1 MTITLY
7 AGFQKKEN
15 STKQPTENTPHSDKT
30 GTLKNNTDMLN
41 PVIVFERFSGD
52 AVPFAY
58 TYALIPAFSRFYFVT
73 GWRWAEGVWECS
85 MKVDVLASCKT
96 QIGLQ
101 TEYVLRTDSSTTNFD
116 PLITDTLYPANNDF
130 ESSQVVIQNSNFVSG
145 ISQGIYIVG
154 IISGDG
160 TNDGNPVGAITY
172 YAMTASEFAT
182 LKSTLLS
189 DSNLTAM
196 DLITGGEWNSDDMSK
211 EIFKTMYNP
220 FQYIASCMWLPITKS
235 NIAGSTQSGI
245 KIGWWTY
252 SGVAGSKVYAQTVS
266 FNNSEQT
273 TVPAHPQAATR
284 GTYLNY
290 APYTKIQIYGRFG
303 SFPVDTSY
311 LKAGYKLNIGYT
323 LDIITGQCRS
333 WLSTWDPSLQ
343 SPTVTMLAE
352 RNFML
357 GVPIQLAQVGVD
369 YLGTAVSAIDT
380 VANTVSAASRF
391 DVGGAISAGAH
402 GIYNTLQSSMP
413 QMATSGSNGSFLAP
427 FTNTTVVYH
436 FYKIV
441 DEDIAHKGRP
451 LCKLKQLNT
460 LTGYILCAEGEF
472 DISCFDS
479 ERMLIKNFLT
489 TGFFWE

>member
-15 STKQPTENTPHSDKT
+15 STKQPTESTPHSEKN

-41 PVIVFERFSGD
+41 PVIVFERFTGD

-85 MKVDVLASCKT
+85 MKVDVLASWKT

-101 TEYVLRTDSSTTNFD
+101 TEYVLRTNSSTTDFD
-116 PLITDTLYPANNDF
+116 PLITDTLYPASNDF
-130 ESSQVVIQNSNFVSG
+130 ALDQFQIPSVFTSDMASG
-145 ISQGIYIVG
+145 CFIVG
-154 IISGDG
+154 IISGASTG
-160 TNDGNPVGAITY
+160 AVGAITY
-172 YAMTASEFAT
+172 YAMSSTQFGL
-182 LKSTLLS
+182 LKAALLT
-189 DSNLTAM
+189 DDNLNVMNLA
-196 DLITGGEWNSDDMSK
+196 TGGTWDMDDMSK

-220 FQYIASCMWLPITKS
+220 FQYIASCMWFPFNNSAITTKS
-235 NIAGSTQSGI
+235 SVSSIP
-245 KIGWWTY
+245 IGWWNY
-252 SGVAGSKVYAQTVS
+252 SLSAYRIFGQVLEFGEGPGTLP
-266 FNNSEQT
+266 T
-273 TVPAHPQAATR
+273 HPQAATR

-290 APYTKIQIYGRFG
+290 APYTRCEIYGRFG
-303 SFPVDTSY
+303 SMPLDKSFFGNAD
-311 LKAGYKLNIGYT
+311 K
-323 LDIITGQCRS
+323 LDISYFVDLITGQCRARIQTYDS
-333 WLSTWDPSLQ
+333 SA
-343 SPTVTMLAE
+343 SPRTYHIVGERTFLLAT
-352 RNFML
+352 
-357 GVPIQLAQVGVD
+357 PIQLAQIGVD

-380 VANTVSAASRF
+380 VANTAGSAMKLDFAGAASAA
-391 DVGGAISAGAH
+391 AH
-402 GIYNTLQSSMP
+402 GVYNTLNSAMP
-413 QMATSGSNGSFLAP
+413 QLATSGTNGSMIVANTP
-427 FTNTTVVYH
+427 TTVVTQ
-436 FYKIV
+436 FFKIV